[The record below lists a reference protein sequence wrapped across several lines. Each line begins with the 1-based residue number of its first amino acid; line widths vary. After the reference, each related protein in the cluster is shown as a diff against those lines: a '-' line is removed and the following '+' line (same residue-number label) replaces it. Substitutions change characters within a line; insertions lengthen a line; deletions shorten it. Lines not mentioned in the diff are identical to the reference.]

1 MRVGLVASVLLTGAA
16 AVAPDF
22 ASLVVLRTLS
32 GLALAAV
39 VGVAMGHVGAEVHPA
54 GLGSAMG
61 LYVAGNSLGG
71 VTGRLLTAGVA
82 DVASWRWGFAVLAAA
97 GAVVTVGFW
106 RLLPA
111 VGGGPA
117 RTAGP
122 DQVGGPG
129 TRWRRA
135 RAAAP
140 ARDAGAG
147 GRCRSR

>member
-71 VTGRLLTAGVA
+71 VGRPTADGGSRRRGQLALGVRGARGRRRRGHRRLL
-82 DVASWRWGFAVLAAA
+82 AA
-97 GAVVTVGFW
+97 
-106 RLLPA
+106 PA
-111 VGGGPA
+111 PVGGGPDYPI
-117 RTAGP
+117 G
-122 DQVGGPG
+122 
-129 TRWRRA
+129 
-135 RAAAP
+135 
-140 ARDAGAG
+140 
-147 GRCRSR
+147 